1 MLGELDGTKGQ
12 LTEDTVNSY
21 PVDVVK
27 EKSLCSSLFYFI
39 HSSIQQYLI
48 NVHYMPNAMLN
59 TGNAGGN

>member
-12 LTEDTVNSY
+12 LTEDTVYSY

-27 EKSLCSSLFYFI
+27 EKSLGNSLFYFI

-48 NVHYMPNAMLN
+48 NVYHMPSTVLN
-59 TGNAGGN
+59 TRNAGGN

>member
-12 LTEDTVNSY
+12 LTEDTVYSY

-27 EKSLCSSLFYFI
+27 EKSLCSSLFCFT

-48 NVHYMPNAMLN
+48 NVHHMPNAMLN